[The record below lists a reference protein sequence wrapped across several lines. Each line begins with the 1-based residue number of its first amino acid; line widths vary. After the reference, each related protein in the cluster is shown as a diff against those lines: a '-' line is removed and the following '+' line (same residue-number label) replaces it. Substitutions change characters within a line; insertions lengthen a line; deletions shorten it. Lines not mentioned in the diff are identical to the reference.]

1 VQIIDYGQSNW
12 MYLVI
17 RFAVIDDDRMLLDG
31 LRAWFG
37 PIADLDLVNTTTSV
51 DAFQASGAVV
61 DVVLLDLNLRDHS
74 EPADNVRRLV
84 AAGWRVVVVSEISD
98 TEYVLATIEAGAS
111 GYVTKDRDLAALTG
125 AIRAVAGGDVF
136 LSSEPSFVNQASAPV
151 RPRLSPQERAVLT
164 AYARGSTMRAAARQ
178 VGIAY
183 GTARQYLERIKR
195 KYDDVGRPA
204 RTKLELHNRL
214 REDRLELDGLES
226 VAMSTAV
233 PTAVGSTAGS
243 LSGPG

>member
-1 VQIIDYGQSNW
+1 VT
-12 MYLVI
+12 
-17 RFAVIDDDRMLLDG
+17 RFAVIDDDHMLLDG
-31 LRAWFG
+31 MRAWFG
-37 PIADLDLVNTTTSV
+37 PVVDLDLIATAATV
-51 DAFQASGAVV
+51 DAFEAGDTTA

-74 EPADNVRRLV
+74 APSDNVRRLV
-84 AAGWRVVVVSEISD
+84 AARQRVLIVSEISD

-111 GYVTKDRDLAALTG
+111 GYVTKDRDLATLAR
-125 AIRAVAGGDVF
+125 AIRAVASGDAF
-136 LSSEPSFVNQASAPV
+136 LSSEPDFVCPASAPV

-164 AYARGSTMRAAARQ
+164 AYARGSTMRTAARQ

-214 REDRLELDGLES
+214 REDRLELDGLHLGPITLS
-226 VAMSTAV
+226 AAL
-233 PTAVGSTAGS
+233 PTATGSTARPW
-243 LSGPG
+243 SGPPIEPHR